1 MAAWL
6 LAGFTM
12 LMLVAALVLAGLD
25 ASRMGVARIV
35 FYGILGLAVVVYAG
49 AGCLIVGRVPQRRRL
64 AAVPYRAVAGGQRAD
79 GAICAVRAGH
89 GAGVAARGP
98 AGRMVLWD
106 ACRAGGRAAVLP
118 RRVVPRRSGL
128 DAEYPVA
135 GGRDLRRLA

>member
-1 MAAWL
+1 MAAWS

-98 AGRMVLWD
+98 LGGWFSGTLAALAVALLFFLVVLFPDGQAWTRSTRWLAAGIYG
-106 ACRAGGRAAVLP
+106 A
-118 RRVVPRRSGL
+118 
-128 DAEYPVA
+128 
-135 GGRDLRRLA
+135 